1 MLHLTLVKKIV
12 SPCFK
17 ERQFLTSTS
26 AGGVALLNEVFPTR
40 FTPQNLMEKLGH
52 LFAFYISAAASKFLF
67 NFVSQKTRCDNS
79 ARFLCGRQASPPGLH
94 APASSTKVSNSINS
108 KYSLFIKSRKLPL
121 KKVTL
126 RLFDYLCYNVAHWP
140 TNPIVKSN
148 ITQLHIKQLSHAVF
162 EQWASV
168 VRYTMFLMLCCVGFV
183 GHDNASPLL
192 KGRFLFPQNKGGSP
206 HAM

>member
-67 NFVSQKTRCDNS
+67 NFVSQKTRCSIS
-79 ARFLCGRQASPPGLH
+79 ARFLLWGQSSPPFGLH
-94 APASSTKVSNSINS
+94 AQTSSTKVLVSFYGKQN
-108 KYSLFIKSRKLPL
+108 YSPFVRSRKLPL
-121 KKVTL
+121 LKAVL
-126 RLFDYLCYNVAHWP
+126 RLFTWLCYNFNQLAWKP
-140 TNPIVKSN
+140 TVVNLNTTYNFIDFPKRLFCKGLVCV
-148 ITQLHIKQLSHAVF
+148 TQLRYVVFRWNPRHTLVPYTKAVF
-162 EQWASV
+162 
-168 VRYTMFLMLCCVGFV
+168 C
-183 GHDNASPLL
+183 
-192 KGRFLFPQNKGGSP
+192 FPKKAVFYY
-206 HAM
+206 AM